1 MSFKIKDMTADKNRT
16 TAILLIHCPDK
27 QGLLALVT
35 EFINS
40 NNGNILYLDQHVD
53 REEKL
58 FYMRIEW
65 DLCHFSI
72 PKEKIADYFS
82 TLIAQKHQMTFQ
94 IHFSEEK
101 PRMAI
106 FVSKMSHCLFDL
118 LARYTSGEWN
128 VEIPL
133 IISNHPDMADVARR
147 FDIDYH
153 LFPVDKENKAEM
165 EAREIALLEK
175 HQIDFIVLARYMQI
189 ISDSFIAHYPHRI
202 INIHHSFLPAF
213 VGAKPYHAAYERGV
227 KLIGA
232 TSHYVTTELDAGPI
246 IKQEVTHV
254 SHKDTVHD
262 LIAKGRDL
270 EKIVLSKAVNKHIE
284 RKILVYN
291 NRTVVFS

>member
-1 MSFKIKDMTADKNRT
+1 MTADKNKT

-94 IHFSEEK
+94 IHFAEEK

-118 LARYTSGEWN
+118 LARYTAGEWN

-153 LFPVDKENKAEM
+153 LFPINKENKAEM
-165 EAREIALLEK
+165 EAHEIALLEK
-175 HQIDFIVLARYMQI
+175 YQIDFIVLARYMQI